1 MASLVPLLA
10 SLAPGLASALLLW
23 GSSIHPAP
31 SSIVG
36 CVADTARAEL
46 TLDELW
52 ADARVLEPGYAA
64 IESDL
69 GAEEALRSA
78 IRREWLPQFA
88 VDGLG
93 NWGHRLSPGEERVLG
108 AGPRGELRLVG
119 SWTLLDR
126 SRGARGAEAALRSEE
141 ARLRGEVY
149 DISYRADL
157 ARLYVEAALAEEFR
171 VLREEQRAVLAALEW
186 PVRRRLEAGLDVAWE
201 GHLLE
206 EALSRSARRLAE
218 AEATSAGT
226 RAELAALVGRCASVA
241 PIRPLAG
248 RPAGWGG
255 ESPEVRHLR
264 GMAATREAQA
274 LVEARRDDWQLQLLG
289 TTGPTRSRAFA
300 DGPVMN
306 EYLVGLSLSWTP
318 DLAGIRRQN
327 AAAERAR
334 ARSSRAAAESR
345 RLQAERELGRLAAA
359 LEHGAVREAL
369 LKDELAQTRR
379 ALEISI
385 ARWEA
390 GVGRWTELIRAHEQV
405 EQTRSLQI
413 ELARELAHA
422 AIRYGELRGN
432 LEELPRSLGQG
443 AIP

>member
-1 MASLVPLLA
+1 MTSFVPALVN
-10 SLAPGLASALLLW
+10 ALLLW
-23 GSSIHPAP
+23 GSSVPP
-31 SSIVG
+31 TSLPLTD
-36 CVADTARAEL
+36 CVADSARVEF
-46 TLDELW
+46 TLPELW
-52 ADARVLEPGYAA
+52 AAARALEPGYAA

-69 GAEEALRSA
+69 GAEAALGSA
-78 IRREWLPQFA
+78 IRREWLPQFT

-119 SWTLLDR
+119 TWTLLDR
-126 SRGARGAEAALRSEE
+126 SRGARGAEAALRGEE

-149 DISYRADL
+149 DIAYRAEV
-157 ARLYVEAALAEEFR
+157 ARLYVEAALAAEIR
-171 VLREEQRAVLAALEW
+171 DLHEEQRAVLATLEA
-186 PVRRRLEAGLDVAWE
+186 PVRRRLDAGLDVAWE

-218 AEATSAGT
+218 AEALSAGA
-226 RAELAALVGRCASVA
+226 RAELSALVGRCAAVA
-241 PIRPLAG
+241 PIRPQAG

-255 ESPEVRHLR
+255 DNPEVRHLH
-264 GMAATREAQA
+264 GMADTHEAQA
-274 LVEARRDDWQLQLLG
+274 LVEARRNDWQLQLLG

-300 DGPVMN
+300 DSPVMN
-306 EYLVGLSLSWTP
+306 EYLVGLNLSWTP
-318 DLAGIRRQN
+318 DLSGIRRQS
-327 AAAERAR
+327 ASAERAR
-334 ARSSRAAAESR
+334 ARSTRAVAESR
-345 RLQAERELGRLAAA
+345 RLQTERELGRLAAS
-359 LEHGAVREAL
+359 LEHGAAREAL
-369 LKDELAQTRR
+369 LEDELAQTRR

-390 GVGRWTELIRAHEQV
+390 GVGRWTDLIRAQEQV

-413 ELARELAHA
+413 ELARELALA

-432 LEELPRSLGQG
+432 LEELPRRLGQG